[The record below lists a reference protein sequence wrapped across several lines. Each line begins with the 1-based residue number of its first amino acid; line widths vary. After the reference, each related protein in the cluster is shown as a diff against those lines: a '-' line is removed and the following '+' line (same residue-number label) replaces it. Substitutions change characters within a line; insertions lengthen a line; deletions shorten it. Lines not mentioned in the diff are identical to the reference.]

1 MIFNSLG
8 SNYNLKFVLKTLFA
22 VNNRKYRDKLISFL
36 NKKYSGETVLLYKGR
51 EAIKLALDLLKLPRG
66 SKVGINGFTCYVV
79 YKAIVDA
86 GYKPELIDIDKTL
99 NFSHSE
105 LKKHKDL
112 KVVIVQ
118 NTLGIPCDIE
128 EIKKH
133 CLDNKIILIEDLAH
147 SVGLIY
153 KNGQEAG
160 TQGDF
165 IALSFS
171 QDKMIDSVSGGA
183 LVVRNS
189 KYKRL
194 SDLTFRN
201 VSLQGQIK
209 DRFYPLWT
217 YKIRNTYGL
226 GLGKVLHFILKKSGL
241 LSQPLSS
248 DLEIDFHNLPDWY
261 CSLIKYQ
268 FSQHTSD
275 LSHRKTISA
284 IYVKNINNKV
294 IVNTASDMRFPILVS
309 KRTKL
314 LEYLKA
320 RGIFL
325 SDIWY
330 DAPIAPIKFLK
341 LTDYNG
347 ECPISEK
354 ISKQILNLPTH
365 INISLKQAENI
376 SKIINIWLNT
386 R

>member
-79 YKAIVDA
+79 YRAIVDA

-99 NFSHSE
+99 NFSYSE
-105 LKKHKDL
+105 LEKHKDL

-118 NTLGIPCDIE
+118 NTLGIPCDIDK
-128 EIKKH
+128 IKKH
-133 CLDNKIILIEDLAH
+133 CVANKIILIEDLAH

-189 KYKRL
+189 KYKIL

-201 VSLQGQIK
+201 VSLQGQVK

-226 GLGKVLHFILKKSGL
+226 GLGKILHFILKKSGL

-248 DLEIDFHNLPDWY
+248 DLEINFHNLPDWY

-275 LSHRKTISA
+275 LSHRKMMSA
-284 IYVKNINNKV
+284 IYAKNIVNKV
-294 IVNTASDMRFPILVS
+294 ISNKSAYMRFPILVS

-330 DAPIAPIKFLK
+330 DAPIAPIKLLK
-341 LTDYNG
+341 LTNYNG

-365 INISLKQAENI
+365 ISVSLKQAECI
-376 SKIINIWLNT
+376 SKIINVWLNT
-386 R
+386 Q